1 MEITKNKGIIIVE
14 NDPFYKSLLLS
25 ILYSLNISDVHIF
38 DNFKDIDNDKKII
51 NQCSLIITTVNNDSC
66 KKVFKTINS
75 ISSSIKVVFIS
86 NNDDLD
92 FAVNAFEIGAY
103 DYIIKNDDVKNKI
116 ASLLYKLNY
125 Y

>member
-25 ILYSLNISDVHIF
+25 ILYSLNIYDVHLF
-38 DNFKDIDNDKKII
+38 DNFIDIDNEENII
-51 NQCSLIITTVNNDSC
+51 NQCSMIIATVNNDSC

-75 ISSSIKVVFIS
+75 ISESIKVVFIS
-86 NNDDLD
+86 NSDDLD
-92 FAVNAFEIGAY
+92 VAIYAFEIGAY